1 MVDARRSAQRRQ
13 FVRQAGWAD
22 AVESLLA
29 GDASFRRYYRLR
41 RGGQTAVVM
50 DAPPPQEDVRPFV
63 AIGRHLHALGF
74 SAPAILAEDP
84 ADGFLLLEDLGDAT
98 YARVMNTQPVPVG
111 GDEAS
116 LYALATDVLVALHG
130 HGPRAVPSGLAAYD
144 GDALIDAAM
153 LLPEWYLP
161 ASAGRVASEAET
173 ASYRA
178 AWRDVLRSMPAE
190 PETLVLRDFHQDNLM
205 WLRGRSDI
213 QACGLLDFQDAQRGH
228 AAYDLMSLIEDAR
241 RDIDPALRAAML
253 DRYVASAGIGDRAG
267 FEAAFAILGA
277 QRHARVI
284 GLFVRLL
291 RRDGKPIYLPHL
303 PRVWRLFERSL
314 AHPALTPLR
323 HWVDRHV
330 PPAKRVLA
338 I

>member
-1 MVDARRSAQRRQ
+1 MAEQQRSARRQA
-13 FVRQAGWAD
+13 FVRSAGWSD
-22 AVESLLA
+22 AAEALLA

-41 RGGQTAVVM
+41 RGSQSAVVM
-50 DAPPPQEDVRPFV
+50 DAPPPQEDVRPFIV
-63 AIGRHLHALGF
+63 IARHLHDLGF

-84 ADGFLLLEDLGDAT
+84 VNGFLLLEDLGDDT
-98 YARVMNTQPVPVG
+98 YARVMNARPVPAG

-130 HGPRAVPSGLAAYD
+130 HGPRALPPGLTAYD
-144 GDALIDAAM
+144 GDTLIDAAM

-161 ASAGRVASEAET
+161 VAQGRAHSEDDI

-178 AWRDVLRSMPAE
+178 AWRDVLHAMPAS
-190 PETLVLRDFHQDNLM
+190 PQTLLLRDFHQDNLM
-205 WLRGRSDI
+205 WLRDRPGIR
-213 QACGLLDFQDAQRGH
+213 ACGLLDFQDAQRGH

-253 DRYVASAGIGDRAG
+253 DRYVVDAGINDRAQ
-267 FEAAFAILGA
+267 FETAFAILGA

-291 RRDGKPIYLPHL
+291 QRDGKPIYMPHL

-314 AHPALTPLR
+314 AHAALTPLR
-323 HWVDRHV
+323 RWVDRHI
-330 PPAKRVLA
+330 PPARRVITL
-338 I
+338 

>member
-1 MVDARRSAQRRQ
+1 MVEQQRSVQRQ
-13 FVRQAGWAD
+13 AFVRHAGWSD
-22 AVESLLA
+22 ATESLLA

-41 RGGQTAVVM
+41 RGRESAVVM

-63 AIGRHLHALGF
+63 VVGRHLHDLGF
-74 SAPAILAEDP
+74 SAPAIRAEDP
-84 ADGFLLLEDLGDAT
+84 VGGFLLLEDLGDDT
-98 YARVMNTQPVPVG
+98 YAGVMKAQPVPAG

-116 LYALATDVLVALHG
+116 LYTLATDVLVALHG
-130 HGPRAVPSGLAAYD
+130 HGPRALPSGLTAYD
-144 GDALIDAAM
+144 GDTLIDAAM

-161 ASAGRVASEAET
+161 MAQGRPSSEDDVG
-173 ASYRA
+173 SYRV
-178 AWRDVLRSMPAE
+178 AWRDVLHAMPAH
-190 PETLVLRDFHQDNLM
+190 PQTLLLRDFHQDNLM
-205 WLRGRSDI
+205 WLRDRPGIR
-213 QACGLLDFQDAQRGH
+213 ACGLLDFQDAQRGH

-253 DRYVASAGIGDRAG
+253 DRYVVGAGVGDRAG
-267 FEAAFAILGA
+267 FETAFAILGA

-291 RRDGKPIYLPHL
+291 QRDGKPIYLPHL

-314 AHPALTPLR
+314 AHAALTPLR
-323 HWVDRHV
+323 RWVDRHL